1 MNILQETI
9 MSSRMQELEDGLK
22 ECQSRIEKTRE
33 DIMESL
39 EEMKIVLVREKYMTA
54 V

>member
-1 MNILQETI
+1 MDILQQTI
-9 MSSRMQELEDGLK
+9 LSSRMQELEDGLK
-22 ECQSRIEKTRE
+22 ACQGRIEKTRE